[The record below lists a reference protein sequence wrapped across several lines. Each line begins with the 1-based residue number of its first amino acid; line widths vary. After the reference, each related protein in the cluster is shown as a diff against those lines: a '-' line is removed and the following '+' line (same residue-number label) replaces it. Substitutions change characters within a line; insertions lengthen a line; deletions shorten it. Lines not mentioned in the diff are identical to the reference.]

1 MNILGR
7 TRLKG
12 TIPKLNYQ
20 LKMLENKEDIEKY
33 SLIVWNLLV
42 KSYENLGGLKTYRD
56 YKDFVKKKHLIMI
69 AVEF

>member
-1 MNILGR
+1 
-7 TRLKG
+7 
-12 TIPKLNYQ
+12 
-20 LKMLENKEDIEKY
+20 MLENKEDIEKY